1 MRDAGG
7 TPAIEVDPSV
17 TVAANVAAE
26 EELLAEGGPSVRVA
40 VFRNFALSFGVG
52 VPLRAP
58 YLERARAQR
67 IAIVRRTGGGT
78 GLLHAPG
85 DLAWT
90 IVLPRSHPLVG
101 RGFVR
106 AYGRL
111 GAGLVAA
118 LRDEGI
124 VAGWT
129 AAPGADDGYCLL
141 GPRGQVLRAGDRV
154 LGGAAQKLTAR
165 ALLHHGIVP
174 LTIDRPALASL
185 FGLPG
190 PTLEKL
196 TSLREER
203 MAGDPSELAARLAA
217 RLGES
222 IADPS

>member
-7 TPAIEVDPSV
+7 TPAIETDPSV

-26 EELLAEGGPSVRVA
+26 EELLGHGGPSVRVA
-40 VFRNFALSFGVG
+40 VFRDRALSFGVG
-52 VPLRAP
+52 VPARAP

-67 IAIVRRTGGGT
+67 ITVVRRTGGGT

-85 DLAWT
+85 DVAWT
-90 IVLPRSHPLVG
+90 LVLPRSHPLVG

-118 LRDEGI
+118 LRDEGV
-124 VAGWT
+124 VAAWA

-141 GPRGQVLRAGDRV
+141 GPRGQVLRAGGRV

-185 FGLPG
+185 FALSG
-190 PTLEKL
+190 PAIEEL
-196 TSLREER
+196 TSLRDQRIAAE
-203 MAGDPSELAARLAA
+203 PSEFAVRLAA
-217 RLGES
+217 RLRES
-222 IADPS
+222 IEGPP